1 MKLYTFR
8 RTPESKDELGVGY
21 AAKPGYLYPLEGAG
35 LCFRDMN
42 ELICTITP
50 EQLDALRTPP
60 EGAEPLALSGLT
72 LRAPIPNPMQDVLC
86 LGINYN
92 AHYDEASRF
101 DKDAFGERPKAIYFS
116 KRVNEATG
124 DGAPI
129 PRYAGLV
136 DSLDYE
142 NELGVVLGRDAWQV
156 RAEDAGQYIFGYT
169 IINDVSARNLQ
180 TQHKQWY
187 FGKSLDGY
195 TPMGPCIVTADE
207 IAYPPALA
215 VRTTVN
221 GELRQD
227 GNTSQ
232 FITDIAGVL
241 SELTQGMVLKAGT
254 VIATGTPAG
263 VGMGMQPPCFLESG
277 DTVVCEIEGIGT
289 LTNTVE

>member
-8 RTPESKDELGVGY
+8 RTPDAVDELGVGY
-21 AAKPGYLYPLEGAG
+21 TDKPGCLFPLAETG
-35 LCFRDMN
+35 LHFRDMN
-42 ELICTITP
+42 ELICTITA
-50 EQLDALRTPP
+50 EQLAALRTPP
-60 EGAEPLALSGLT
+60 EGAAPLSLSDLT
-72 LRAPIPNPMQDVLC
+72 LRAPIPYPMQDVLC
-86 LGINYN
+86 LGINYD
-92 AHYDEASRF
+92 AHHNEAGRF
-101 DKDAFGERPKAIYFS
+101 NKEAFGDRPQAIYFS

-142 NELGVVLGRDAWQV
+142 NELGVVLGRDAWQAS
-156 RAEDAGQYIFGYT
+156 REDAEQYIFGYT

-180 TQHKQWY
+180 TGHKQWY

-215 VRTTVN
+215 VRTRVN

-241 SELTQGMVLKAGT
+241 AELTQGMVLKAGT

-263 VGMGMQPPCFLESG
+263 VGMGMQPPCFLETG